1 MISIPN
7 LSPLQQELCD
17 TIWSRDTSE
26 QLTAW
31 YNSLP
36 RSIKPTAHA
45 MICMV
50 MFEVFDVDIDNGLVD
65 MSASQEIID
74 HIQSL

>member
-7 LSPLQQELCD
+7 LSPLQQELCNA
-17 TIWSRDTSE
+17 IWSRDTSE

-36 RSIKPTAHA
+36 ARIKPTAHA

-50 MFEVFDVDIDNGLVD
+50 MFEVFDADIDSGLVD
-65 MSASQEIID
+65 MSESQSIID